1 MVNSV
6 VLVGRLTA
14 NPEMRYTPNGVPVTT
29 FRLAVDRPVRR
40 DSQEDRA
47 DFIDIVAWRQ
57 TAEFCG
63 NYLDKGALVSVE
75 GRLQTRSWE
84 TQDGQRRSAVEVNA
98 FRVNFLESRAE
109 RERRQAASGEAPPGA
124 AARPPAPRPAPPA
137 PAGPSEVP
145 PPSDEDES

>member
-1 MVNSV
+1 
-6 VLVGRLTA
+6 
-14 NPEMRYTPNGVPVTT
+14 MRYTPNGVPVTT

>member
-29 FRLAVDRPVRR
+29 FRLAVDRGARR
-40 DSQEDRA
+40 DSPEDRA

-63 NYLDKGALVSVE
+63 NYLDKGALVAVE
-75 GRLQTRSWE
+75 GRLQSRSWE
-84 TQDGQRRSAVEVNA
+84 TQDGQRRSAVEVSA
-98 FRVNFLESRAE
+98 FRVHSLESRAE
-109 RERRQAASGEAPPGA
+109 RERRQAASGEAPPA
-124 AARPPAPRPAPPA
+124 ATGRPPAPRPAPPA
-137 PAGPSEVP
+137 GAGPGDVP